1 MTPLDQLVHDIEE
14 ANMKNTTPNEFY
26 TLEVGDRIPKCAE
39 QKIGKYWEPVID
51 VLVGT
56 KVVKALKGKFRMPV
70 AEVGRPFGIE
80 FVTDTPP
87 STLPDSGK
95 RSKFTTGAVRDAS
108 EGKGCPS
115 LIPVAA
121 LRAVAKR
128 FEDGATKYGRNNWQ
142 KGIPLSRYVDSLQR
156 HLWQFM
162 EGDTTEDHLG
172 AIIWNAMCLTQTKK
186 WIDMGKLPADL
197 DDLCTNF

>member
-1 MTPLDQLVHDIEE
+1 MTPLDQLVQDIET
-14 ANMKNTTPNEFY
+14 ANMKLPS
-26 TLEVGDRIPKCAE
+26 LHAAAP
-39 QKIGKYWEPVID
+39 
-51 VLVGT
+51 
-56 KVVKALKGKFRMPV
+56 
-70 AEVGRPFGIE
+70 
-80 FVTDTPP
+80 PP

-115 LIPVAA
+115 LIPVDA

-142 KGIPLSRYVDSLQR
+142 QGIPLSRYVDSLQR